1 MKECNNDENLNE
13 IIISASSNEEN
24 FFEFLKEVNN
34 NYEIKKFINKSNIS
48 KIYQAKNIKENKN
61 VSLKVIEKKKLNNNY
76 DLFMKQIQREEEILN
91 LLKLYV
97 TDTSDNIIHLYQTIE
112 TENYII
118 LNSNFVE
125 KIYLHLLKKKA
136 LLKKILYYLK
146 IY

>member
-13 IIISASSNEEN
+13 IIISTSSNEDN
-24 FFEFLKEVNN
+24 FFYFLKEVNN
-34 NYEIKKFINKSNIS
+34 NYEIIKLINKSNIS

-76 DLFMKQIQREEEILN
+76 DLFMKQIQGEEEILN

-136 LLKKILYYLK
+136 LLKKYY
-146 IY
+146 II

>member
-24 FFEFLKEVNN
+24 FFEFLKEV
-34 NYEIKKFINKSNIS
+34 
-48 KIYQAKNIKENKN
+48 
-61 VSLKVIEKKKLNNNY
+61 NNNY